1 MSRPGAYLGLST
13 RHCWLI
19 RSMRGARLCV
29 PRICRSWR
37 RPARV
42 VAGLALTVG
51 SVSISHLKS
60 SLVSLRSRPGSVNLT
75 VVRQV
80 AVAASPVAAREG
92 GPYRAV
98 RICGSPGATTTGSG
112 FAREKSFARWA
123 GAAVGGRELGGR
135 RDPVIVSAFGLW
147 QRTRPDTEY
156 ADAESGSSP
165 IGALRANL

>member
-1 MSRPGAYLGLST
+1 
-13 RHCWLI
+13 
-19 RSMRGARLCV
+19 MRGARLCV

-42 VAGLALTVG
+42 VAGLALMVG

-80 AVAASPVAAREG
+80 AVAASPVAARKG

-98 RICGSPGATTTGSG
+98 RICGSPGATTTSSG
-112 FAREKSFARWA
+112 FRALEIVRPLGGRC
-123 GAAVGGRELGGR
+123 VGGRELGA
-135 RDPVIVSAFGLW
+135 VSAFGLW

-156 ADAESGSSP
+156 ADAESRSSL